1 MSVNPMLLSKYQK
14 GNIVTEQINHHALI
28 VDDDANNLEVLASLL
43 AAQGISHTAIQDPM
57 NVGAALTELSR
68 IDVIFCDLEM
78 PKMDGY
84 QLLELLRQH
93 LGNSVPII
101 ACTVDLSEI
110 NATRELGFDG
120 FLGKPL
126 DPERFPKLIQRI
138 LRGQPIWELP

>member
-1 MSVNPMLLSKYQK
+1 
-14 GNIVTEQINHHALI
+14 VTDQTNHHALI

-43 AAQGISHTAIQDPM
+43 AAQDISHTAIQDPI
-57 NVGAALTELSR
+57 NVSAALEDLPR
-68 IDVIFCDLEM
+68 IDIVFCDLEM

-84 QLLELLRQH
+84 QLLSLLRQR
-93 LGNSVPII
+93 LGNSAPII
-101 ACTVDLSEI
+101 ACTVHLSEI

-138 LRGQPIWELP
+138 LRGQPVWELP